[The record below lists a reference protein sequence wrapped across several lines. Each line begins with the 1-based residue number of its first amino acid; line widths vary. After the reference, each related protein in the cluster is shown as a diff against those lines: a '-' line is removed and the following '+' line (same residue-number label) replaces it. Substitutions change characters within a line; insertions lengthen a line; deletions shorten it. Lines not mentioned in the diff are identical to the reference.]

1 LRGTGGSF
9 RGNRMKAKILIVE
22 DETSLRDSLAEALKQ
37 AGFESSK
44 ARDGAEGY
52 KLIQQ
57 SAPDLVLCDWKM
69 PVMDAPAFLKLLSAE
84 GRLEEMPVLVL
95 TAHGTSSNAI
105 EAMQLGAYDFIT
117 KPFDLDDVLAKIYRT
132 LQHTALQKEVLE
144 LRQRVAAED
153 KSGAEMVGIS
163 APMIEVFKSI
173 GRIAR
178 TESTVLITGE
188 SGTGK
193 ELVARSI
200 HRYSARKHKPFIV
213 INCATLS
220 ETLAESELFGY
231 ERGAFTGAQS
241 RKFGKF
247 ESADGGTV
255 FLDEVG
261 ELPAGLQPKLLR
273 MLQEHTFE
281 RVGGTESL
289 TADCRILA
297 ATNRNLRRSVGR
309 ALAAGFVFSP
319 ERPIDPTA
327 GAS

>member
-1 LRGTGGSF
+1 
-9 RGNRMKAKILIVE
+9 
-22 DETSLRDSLAEALKQ
+22 
-37 AGFESSK
+37 
-44 ARDGAEGY
+44 
-52 KLIQQ
+52 
-57 SAPDLVLCDWKM
+57 
-69 PVMDAPAFLKLLSAE
+69 
-84 GRLEEMPVLVL
+84 
-95 TAHGTSSNAI
+95 
-105 EAMQLGAYDFIT
+105 MQLGAYDFIT
-117 KPFDLDDVLAKIYRT
+117 KPFDLDDVLVKIHRT

-144 LRQRVAAED
+144 LRQRVAADD

-200 HRYSARKHKPFIV
+200 HWYSARKHKPFVV

-297 ATNRNLRRSVGR
+297 ATNRNLHEEVLAGRFRQDLYFRLNVLSIQLPALRERRSDVLPLAEHFLLHFSRKHGLRIVGFTEDA
-309 ALAAGFVFSP
+309 ALELQEAEPFQRNCWESRVSP
-319 ERPIDPTA
+319 LQAKPLKKRTI
-327 GAS
+327 S